1 MRLINV
7 ETLEL
12 ESFVGDLGREV
23 PAYAILSH
31 VWTNEEVSYQQMTGS
46 LSLSEDSKG
55 YRKIVEFCAKARN
68 EGFEYAWVD
77 TCCIDKTSS
86 AELSEAI
93 NSMFLWYRKSD
104 ACYVYLQ
111 DVPSTENPVSQGSAF
126 RQSRWFT
133 RGWTLQE
140 LLAPHEVIFLANDWR
155 EIGTKATLSATIS
168 EITKIDIKTLVG
180 HTWNHVSI
188 AMIMSWASVRQTTR
202 LEDQSYS
209 LLGLFDVNMPLIYGE
224 GQKAFYR
231 LQVEIMKL
239 SNDDSLFAWS
249 TEPLQDKGYS
259 TREGI
264 SARGFQF
271 LGLLAP
277 SVSCFR
283 DSYDIVTPKDYP
295 ESHSPYDM
303 AKQNVSL
310 SAVLVKLC
318 PLPIDPKNLS
328 CGIDDVDVV
337 GTVRFSKNVHP
348 VKAVDHSLVI
358 TPARQNSKG
367 MKAMCLLAILRCSNK
382 DGYIA
387 IPIKK
392 LASGS
397 YQRVENGY
405 RCRWFR
411 VRLMPLRLCLTEE
424 HERQHHESAYR
435 LRQFDSENRERGP
448 PADPPETI
456 LIKAYVPLETSFG
469 ASKSMA
475 KAEGLN
481 STFRFRSLP
490 IEHANYVLSSDY
502 PVDKILPLSDP
513 RAHAT
518 VIKSFNSIIDV
529 APTTFILY
537 RDIELKAKLPPFVI
551 CVKSRRD
558 KMQGSDSILGCLV
571 GTQVDSWIRTPETLD
586 ADFIEV
592 DIKRSCTRILLAG
605 DLYLIFR
612 ARQSIDQSS
621 IRYLNVSIERELAWD
636 TESENDLSNINGGLS
651 SDLEESISRR
661 FTDISI

>member
-23 PAYAILSH
+23 PTYAILSH

-46 LSLSEDSKG
+46 LPLSEDSKG
-55 YRKIVEFCAKARN
+55 YRKIVEFCAKVRN

-111 DVPSTENPVSQGSAF
+111 DVPSIENPVTKGSQF

-180 HTWNHVSI
+180 HTWTHVSI
-188 AMIMSWASVRQTTR
+188 AMIMSWASERQTTR
-202 LEDQSYS
+202 LEDHAYS

-283 DSYDIVTPKDYP
+283 DSHDIVTPKDYP
-295 ESHSPYDM
+295 DSHSPYDM
-303 AKQNVSL
+303 VKQNVSL

-318 PLPIDPKNLS
+318 PLPIDPKNLN

-337 GTVRFSKNVHP
+337 GTVRFSTNVHP
-348 VKAVDHSLVI
+348 VKAIDHNLVI
-358 TPARQNSKG
+358 KPARQNSKG
-367 MKAMCLLAILRCSNK
+367 LKAMCLLAILRCRNK

-392 LASGS
+392 LASGGF
-397 YQRVENGY
+397 QRVENGY

-411 VRLMPLRLCLTEE
+411 VRLMPLRLCLTDEK
-424 HERQHHESAYR
+424 ERQHHESAYR

-469 ASKSMA
+469 SSKSLS

-481 STFRFRSLP
+481 PTFRFRSLP
-490 IEHANYVLSSDY
+490 IEHANYVLSGSY
-502 PVDKILPLSDP
+502 PFDSILPLPES
-513 RAHAT
+513 RAHAS
-518 VIKSFNSIIDV
+518 VLEKFNASIDS
-529 APTTFILY
+529 APTTLILF
-537 RDIELKAKLPPFVI
+537 RDNEPRGTLPPFLI

-558 KMQGSDSILGCLV
+558 NMQSSGSMIGCFV
-571 GTQVDSWIRTPETLD
+571 GPQAESWIKAPETLD
-586 ADFIEV
+586 DDFVQV
-592 DIKRSCTRILLAG
+592 DTKRACTRIPLLG
-605 DLYLIFR
+605 DLYLVFR
-612 ARQSIDQSS
+612 SRQGIDHSS
-621 IRYLNVSIERELAWD
+621 IRYLNVTIEKRLTWD
-636 TESENDLSNINGGLS
+636 TESQNDPSKINGVILPDS
-651 SDLEESISRR
+651 EESLSRR